1 MAVAGDGAGIA
12 GMLGELNGIVDS
24 SLGVEIGG
32 DGSGT
37 DETTVGV

>member
-1 MAVAGDGAGIA
+1 MIVPGEGTGTA

-37 DETTVGV
+37 DDAAVGV